1 MRGQHYSFSCRARRL
16 AHKKD
21 RHQHGRQRRHRGRK
35 KYLGEVMSGGNIPI
49 GCEPKHQAI
58 TQQWPDHRSRYG
70 PSPGENQKPILAVP
84 RRPYRQS
91 SRRGAPCGFPCPL
104 DRSGESPAPDRKCG
118 GRLEKLVSASAIQF
132 KGSGWYVTDYAGNGR
147 KAAEKAESDSAS
159 SKDTSSASDDKKS
172 EKSEKSDK
180 KTKESSPA
188 KKTSEKAST
197 TKAPSGD

>member
-1 MRGQHYSFSCRARRL
+1 MPIYEFECR
-16 AHKKD
+16 KCKD
-21 RHQHGRQRRHRGRK
+21 R
-35 KYLGEVMSGGNIPI
+35 LEVF
-49 GCEPKHQAI
+49 
-58 TQQWPDHRSRYG
+58 
-70 PSPGENQKPILAVP
+70 QKMNDKP
-84 RRPYRQS
+84 
-91 SRRGAPCGFPCPL
+91 
-104 DRSGESPAPDRKCG
+104 PAKCRKCG

-159 SKDTSSASDDKKS
+159 ASSKDTASDDKKSEKSES

-197 TKAPSGD
+197 SKAPSGD